1 MSWWKSLAKW
11 AAEQALKWGAG
22 KVAEQAKPKRAKR
35 NRA

>member
-11 AAEQALKWGAG
+11 AAEQALAWGVKRVG
-22 KVAEQAKPKRAKR
+22 EKPKVKRAKR